1 MKKKGLIISTV
12 VMVVVLI
19 ASLTT
24 ATYAWFTAS
33 SKTEIKGFD
42 VSVISNNAV
51 NIGVK
56 ETYTHDTSENGVSP
70 DAFFTNT
77 AKYVQGASLGIVG
90 GGTWTGDTPGLS
102 ATLDPSVNWGAQS
115 AAIGSTAEPVADGAT
130 ATKLD
135 TSKVTTW
142 NGANTVV
149 KGNKDG
155 TQVAVTKAQ
164 PNNSGT
170 DGSGNG
176 DYVHFILGVSPT
188 KDLGTNNFVIVVEP
202 STTGSSL
209 GVLASIH
216 VAYRITN
223 YKHTSTGGWK
233 DVDVYGTANNGN
245 TWKTSVK
252 PNTDTTNGGELVTGA
267 LLTAYQSTYGKNV
280 NVPTGSIAYQ
290 ISGLDL
296 NKDEITQLEVVIYM
310 AGADDDCNDQGKTAA
325 GSIKMF
331 FNTQE
336 KSSAL
341 TKAEYTVHETNGTTV
356 DLAGYVT
363 GATVE
368 YSTDGTTWKSAGA
381 VTNNQV
387 KIADLTA
394 VPKLYIR
401 QTEKDKA
408 PSNQFEATPKQ

>member
-24 ATYAWFTAS
+24 ATYAWFTS
-33 SKTEIKGFD
+33 SSVTKLEGFD
-42 VSVISNNAV
+42 VSVISDNAV

-56 ETYTHDTSENGVSP
+56 ETYQHDTSASGVSP

-77 AKYVQGASLGIVG
+77 AKYVQGESLGVVG
-90 GGTWTGDTPGLS
+90 GGTWTGDTRGLS
-102 ATLDPSVNWGAQS
+102 ATLDPSVNWGAQI
-115 AAIGSTAEPVADGAT
+115 AAIGSTAETVADGST
-130 ATKLD
+130 PTKLATD
-135 TSKVTTW
+135 KVTVW
-142 NGANTVV
+142 NGNSTIV

-155 TQVAVTKAQ
+155 AQVSVTKAQ
-164 PNNSGT
+164 PNNSGA

-176 DYVHFILGVSPT
+176 DYVHFIIGVSPT

-202 STTGSSL
+202 SSTGSSL

-216 VAYRITN
+216 VAYRMTN
-223 YKHTSTGGWK
+223 YKQSTTGSWK
-233 DVDVYGTANNGN
+233 DVDIYGTVNNGN
-245 TWKTSVK
+245 TLKTSVK
-252 PNTDTTNGGELVTGA
+252 GNTDTTIGGELVTGA
-267 LLTAYQSTYGKNV
+267 LLTAYQSTYGKSV

-310 AGADDDCNDQGKTAA
+310 AGADNDCNDQGKTAA

-341 TKAEYTVHETNGTTV
+341 TKAEYTVDGTNGTTV
-356 DLAGYVT
+356 DLTGYVT
-363 GATVE
+363 GATVQ
-368 YSTDGTTWKSAGA
+368 YSIDGKNWQAVDS
-381 VTNNQV
+381 VTNNQA
-387 KIADLTA
+387 KIASLKEVT
-394 VPKLYIR
+394 KLYIR

-408 PSNQFEATPKQ
+408 PSNQFEATKKQ